1 MLARVFFRNTKY
13 FPAFIDSVMF
23 RIPVTPPVQ
32 RPQTCSAG
40 LEAASGPAP
49 RGAFSFGLLTAACGV
64 GSAKSSQTPFVSK
77 PHDFFGL
84 GSEP

>member
-1 MLARVFFRNTKY
+1 MAEGGALLRRYTVYPVSRV
-13 FPAFIDSVMF
+13 
-23 RIPVTPPVQ
+23 RIPLSPPAPT
-32 RPQTCSAG
+32 PQTCSAG

-49 RGAFSFGLLTAACGV
+49 RGAFCFGLLTAACGV